1 MEHSKAITK
10 KLKDEIFIW
19 DPTAYSNK
27 GYWYVLGTTG
37 AFGRPAS
44 KAEAKKLGKPPKE
57 ETQPVAPEVIEEAPE
72 TKEPKKLSKSA
83 QYRKARR
90 DRRTPFGEMIFKK
103 VFEEGEGLG
112 SAIKSSV
119 SDKFKADITS
129 LKEKFDPLN
138 IDKGLFG
145 NKLGAIIGRKLGRD
159 EEDINYFTGYG
170 SKAKA
175 VGAKNTKVGKVESDA
190 TEPLYSKVTPGNKT
204 RVRTK
209 ESVAN
214 VLAKLYNLIKG
225 HHDLEIKENEL
236 HRIEQRK
243 TEELKNHW
251 NKELIEAL
259 TGKKAKEPD
268 LPIKDFNKFT
278 KDLYKKLKDMAEAIK
293 KGGGSFLDNLI
304 PDKGLDTKIKTK
316 IGETVT
322 KTAGKTVEKIIGK
335 EAVEAIAKKRLP
347 KILLKSGLKK
357 IPGVSLIAGL
367 AFGASRL
374 ADGDLTGAALEAGSG
389 ALGTVPVAGTAA
401 SIAADIAIAGRDIYK
416 EVYNEEPD
424 PTNPKFGERMGV
436 INNVI
441 QDMMKSKVE
450 EPKPEELRPKQYNPT
465 AMMERMPGQKKEET
479 AAKIVENV
487 NKKVVESAP
496 KETAT
501 PEKKTK
507 ETKAPDAPTTPM
519 PNATTQSAGNEAK
532 DLSGVAK
539 PAPQPEKDN
548 TLKLEKVVSENNE
561 LTGMENSGN
570 GSTVVADNSQKINII
585 NQNTDGLLVEELTGV
600 RIEQKDEPTL
610 YKIMRQNLRMV

>member
-1 MEHSKAITK
+1 M
-10 KLKDEIFIW
+10 
-19 DPTAYSNK
+19 
-27 GYWYVLGTTG
+27 
-37 AFGRPAS
+37 
-44 KAEAKKLGKPPKE
+44 
-57 ETQPVAPEVIEEAPE
+57 
-72 TKEPKKLSKSA
+72 
-83 QYRKARR
+83 
-90 DRRTPFGEMIFKK
+90 
-103 VFEEGEGLG
+103 
-112 SAIKSSV
+112 
-119 SDKFKADITS
+119 
-129 LKEKFDPLN
+129 
-138 IDKGLFG
+138 
-145 NKLGAIIGRKLGRD
+145 
-159 EEDINYFTGYG
+159 
-170 SKAKA
+170 
-175 VGAKNTKVGKVESDA
+175 
-190 TEPLYSKVTPGNKT
+190 
-204 RVRTK
+204 
-209 ESVAN
+209 
-214 VLAKLYNLIKG
+214 
-225 HHDLEIKENEL
+225 
-236 HRIEQRK
+236 
-243 TEELKNHW
+243 
-251 NKELIEAL
+251 
-259 TGKKAKEPD
+259 
-268 LPIKDFNKFT
+268 
-278 KDLYKKLKDMAEAIK
+278 
-293 KGGGSFLDNLI
+293 
-304 PDKGLDTKIKTK
+304 
-316 IGETVT
+316 
-322 KTAGKTVEKIIGK
+322 
-335 EAVEAIAKKRLP
+335 
-347 KILLKSGLKK
+347 
-357 IPGVSLIAGL
+357 
-367 AFGASRL
+367 
-374 ADGDLTGAALEAGSG
+374 
-389 ALGTVPVAGTAA
+389 PVAGTAA

-610 YKIMRQNLRMV
+610 YKIMRQNLRMVYIWTSPTSTTGWRYYYSDDTLV